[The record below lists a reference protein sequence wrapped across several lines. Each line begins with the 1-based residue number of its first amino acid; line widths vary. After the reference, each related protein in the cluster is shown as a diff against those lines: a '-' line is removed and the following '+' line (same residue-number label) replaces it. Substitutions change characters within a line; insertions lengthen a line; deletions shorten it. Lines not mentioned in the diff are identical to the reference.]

1 MAAAAAFQFITLL
14 SHCSVFPLLLLVTPC
29 LSSSSG
35 NNNSNKI
42 LKRCGFDAIYQL
54 GDSFSDTGNLIQQ
67 HPESWFGRLPYGESF
82 LIKKRPTGR
91 CSDGL
96 LIVDY
101 LAISAGIPLLDP
113 YLDPNSNMGRG
124 RGVNFAVAGSTA
136 LPLDVLSEKGI
147 SPLLTNTTLSDQLDW
162 MFTHFNSIC
171 YSEQDCGEKLKSALF
186 MVGEIGESD
195 YIYGLYQGRKIEE
208 VMEMVPDVVE
218 AVKNAVTRVITY
230 GARRIVVPGN
240 FPFGCLPIY
249 LAKFKTNTTLA
260 YDEFSCL
267 KKLNSLSILHN
278 EHLKQAI
285 QLMKKDNPNVTII
298 YGDYYKA
305 YQWILNHSTS
315 LGFNARSLQKAC
327 CGAGGDYGFNS
338 KRMCGA
344 ARVPIC
350 PDPNRHISW
359 DGLHLTQMAYRRI
372 ASKFIADIFPLL
384 HCP

>member
-1 MAAAAAFQFITLL
+1 MAAAAAAFQFITLL

-67 HPESWFGRLPYGESF
+67 HPESW
-82 LIKKRPTGR
+82 
-91 CSDGL
+91 
-96 LIVDY
+96 
-101 LAISAGIPLLDP
+101 P

-124 RGVNFAVAGSTA
+124 RGANFAVAGSTA

-171 YSEQDCGEKLKSALF
+171 YTDCGEKLKSALF

-195 YIYGLYQGRKIEE
+195 YFYGLYQGRKIEE
-208 VMEMVPDVVE
+208 VMAMVPDVVE

-249 LAKFKTNTTLA
+249 LAKFKTNTALA

-315 LGFNARSLQKAC
+315 LARSLQKAC
-327 CGAGGDYGFNS
+327 CGGGGDYGFNS

-344 ARVPIC
+344 ARVAIC

-359 DGLHLTQMAYRRI
+359 DGVHLTQMAYRRI

-384 HCP
+384 HCR